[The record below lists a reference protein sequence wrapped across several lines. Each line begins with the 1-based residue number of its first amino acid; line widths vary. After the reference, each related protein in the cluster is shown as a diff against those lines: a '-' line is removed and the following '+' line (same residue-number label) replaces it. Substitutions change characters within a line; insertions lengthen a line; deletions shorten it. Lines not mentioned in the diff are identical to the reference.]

1 MTNHIYTCTAI
12 LAQSMRIT
20 AQGKWHVFV
29 HYQGHIDWLSVCAES
44 AETDYSTRGR
54 DKTLNIDVRL
64 NAPDAAANLEHVREE
79 LDKLEGGE

>member
-1 MTNHIYTCTAI
+1 MTAHIDACTAI
-12 LAQSMRIT
+12 LFQAIRIT

-29 HYQGHIDWLSVCAES
+29 HYQGHVDWLSIDAES

-54 DKTLNIDVRL
+54 DKTLHIDVRL
-64 NAPDAAANLEHVREE
+64 CAPDAAANLERVRAE

>member
-1 MTNHIYTCTAI
+1 MNNHIDQCTAI

-29 HYQGHIDWLSVCAES
+29 HYQGHVDWLSVGAES

-64 NAPDAAANLEHVREE
+64 NAPDADANLKNVRAE